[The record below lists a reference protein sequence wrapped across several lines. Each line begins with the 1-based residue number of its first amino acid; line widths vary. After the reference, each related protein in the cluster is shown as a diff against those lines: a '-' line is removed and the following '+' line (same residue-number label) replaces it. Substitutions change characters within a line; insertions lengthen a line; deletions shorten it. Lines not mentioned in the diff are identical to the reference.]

1 MWLPQLNAQN
11 NTCPCLFYIFVA
23 YSKWNEFIETVS
35 ELRLFVADENKGITA
50 YQRLRHVIQNHWVAG
65 VETEY

>member
-1 MWLPQLNAQN
+1 MSVFIL
-11 NTCPCLFYIFVA
+11 YICSLG
-23 YSKWNEFIETVS
+23 YSKWNEFIETDS

-65 VETEY
+65 VETKY